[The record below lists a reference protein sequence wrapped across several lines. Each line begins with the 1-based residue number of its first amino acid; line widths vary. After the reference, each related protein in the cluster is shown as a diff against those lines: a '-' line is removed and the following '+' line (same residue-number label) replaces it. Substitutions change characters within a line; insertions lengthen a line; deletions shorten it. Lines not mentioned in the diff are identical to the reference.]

1 VTFVDPYPAA
11 QVLEAFGRNL
21 PGFSLPRQY
30 PTVPAPTVSPV
41 ATPSETSRTS
51 TGTTV
56 ASPAPVVPQG
66 VHLTKTA
73 LYSVCG

>member
-1 VTFVDPYPAA
+1 MTFVDPYPAA

-30 PTVPAPTVSPV
+30 PTVPAPTVRPV
-41 ATPSETSRTS
+41 ATPPATSSTS

-56 ASPAPVVPQG
+56 TSPAPVVPQG
-66 VHLTKTA
+66 VDLTKTA